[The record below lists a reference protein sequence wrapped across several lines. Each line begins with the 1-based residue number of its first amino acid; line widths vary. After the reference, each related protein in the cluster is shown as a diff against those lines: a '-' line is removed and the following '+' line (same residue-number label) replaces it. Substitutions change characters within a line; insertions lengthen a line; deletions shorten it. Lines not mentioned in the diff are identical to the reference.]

1 MPEQNGG
8 LSAEER
14 AELEE
19 LRAERDRRQAEEQAK
34 RECEELERL
43 KAQRERAEREAAK
56 DEHARELRERNA
68 RAMEPGD
75 DLSMP
80 KAQRYVLLG
89 LACLVLAIV
98 LSMLLGGAR

>member
-1 MPEQNGG
+1 MPGRDEG

-14 AELEE
+14 AELEA
-19 LRAERDRRQAEEQAK
+19 LRAERDRRQAGERARQE
-34 RECEELERL
+34 REELERL

-68 RAMEPGD
+68 RAMEPGE

-80 KAQRYVLLG
+80 RAQRYVLAVLG
-89 LACLVLAIV
+89 LLVLAIV
-98 LSMLLGGAR
+98 LVMALGAGR